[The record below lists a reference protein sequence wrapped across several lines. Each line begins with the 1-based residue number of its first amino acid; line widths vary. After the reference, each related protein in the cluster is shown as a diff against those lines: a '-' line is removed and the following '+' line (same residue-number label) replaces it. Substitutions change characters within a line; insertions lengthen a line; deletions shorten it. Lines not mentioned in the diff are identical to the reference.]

1 MGFTT
6 KLDFSNNRQVKQNIE
21 TITVLSGATSFG
33 VPFSSL
39 PSGPNLTTTGLTS
52 TSTFLLSTFSGNS
65 ATTVYTWY
73 DPFMETAISSL
84 VPITPINSGITQ
96 NASGFTGNPYVLIDG
111 NSVATA
117 YTGVTFDLTP
127 IAMYD
132 LGGGNYVGSV
142 QSDFVDYYSASTL
155 DFTGRTIWNDVSGI
169 TRTQDL
175 IITNNANI
183 GSVFTCIDSEGK
195 GNWSSIS
202 AITNQYWVSGSTGYY
217 SIKTINDSG
226 VDATGDYAF
235 AEGNGSLAVGNN
247 SHAEGHATIA
257 NGQDSHSE
265 GNNTIANAF
274 ASHAEGDTTQ
284 ANGDGSHAEGVNTLA
299 HGIYSHAE
307 GSYTQ
312 ANGDV
317 SHAEGNLSVATG
329 FVSHAEGINTQANGD
344 GSHSEGGNTQAN
356 GDWSHAEGTETIASN
371 YASHAEGDTTIS
383 SGSGSHAEGS
393 GTIASGDYSHAGGAS
408 SSASGSASFVHGSGS
423 TANGIGTIVLGSFIT
438 GTTDN
443 TTYVNQLNVK
453 TIGSTAFAN
462 DIRIDANGNLTT
474 NTSDER
480 LKENITPLSEALLTI
495 NALQGVSYQWKDRNA
510 GTDAVRLGFIAQQVN
525 NIDSR
530 LVFTNPVDGYMGLH
544 IDGIIP
550 LLVEAVKELSSG
562 ITISNN
568 THLETQTILAE
579 DNNID
584 LNYSGTVETAIG
596 GGITVLHA
604 MGVDLGAELIT
615 DENGNWVTN
624 NDFIPNKITIPNYT
638 PSGSTDT
645 NGNLGNVT
653 RDDDY
658 LYIKS
663 STGWKRTNLES
674 F

>member
-39 PSGPNLTTTGLTS
+39 PSGPNLTTTGITS

-65 ATTVYTWY
+65 ATTVYSWY

-84 VPITPINSGITQ
+84 VPITLINSGVTQ
-96 NASGFTGNPYVLIDG
+96 NASGFTGNPYVIIDG

-127 IAMYD
+127 IAIYD
-132 LGGGNYVGSV
+132 LGGGNYIGSV
-142 QSDFVDYYSASTL
+142 QSDFVDYYSATTL

-169 TRTQDL
+169 TRTQEL
-175 IITNNANI
+175 IITKNATV
-183 GSVFTCIDSEGK
+183 GSIFTCIDSEGK
-195 GNWSSIS
+195 GNWIAAS
-202 AITNQYWVSGSTGYY
+202 AATNQYFTLGSVGNY
-217 SIKTINDSG
+217 SIKAVNDSDI
-226 VDATGDYAF
+226 DATNDYAF
-235 AEGNGSLAVGNN
+235 AEGNGSLAAGFA
-247 SHAEGHATIA
+247 SHAEGYNTQANNNSSHAEGSDTIA
-257 NGQDSHSE
+257 SGS
-265 GNNTIANAF
+265 I
-274 ASHAEGDTTQ
+274 SHAEGDTTQ
-284 ANGDGSHAEGVNTLA
+284 ANGYSSHAEGTNTIA
-299 HGIYSHAE
+299 
-307 GSYTQ
+307 Q
-312 ANGDV
+312 GDV
-317 SHAEGNLSVATG
+317 SHAEGNL
-329 FVSHAEGINTQANGD
+329 TQAIGF
-344 GSHSEGGNTQAN
+344 
-356 GDWSHAEGTETIASN
+356 
-371 YASHAEGDTTIS
+371 ASHAEGN
-383 SGSGSHAEGS
+383 
-393 GTIASGDYSHAGGAS
+393 GTIAQGNYSHAGG
-408 SSASGSASFVHGSGS
+408 SGSIANGETSFVHGSDS
-423 TANGIGTIVLGSFIT
+423 IAIGIGTIVLGNSIT

-443 TTYVNQLNVK
+443 TTYVDQLNIK

-480 LKENITPLSEALLTI
+480 LKENITPLSEALLKI

-525 NIDSR
+525 SVDSR
-530 LVFTNPVDGYMGLH
+530 LVFTNPVDEYMGIH

-604 MGVDLGAELIT
+604 MGIDLAAELIT
-615 DENGNWVTN
+615 DTNGNWTTN
-624 NDFIPNKITIPNYT
+624 NDFIPNKITIPNFT
-638 PSGSTDT
+638 PSGSTDI